1 MIKGFRFVTR
11 REDVTAEAFAAEWP
25 GAVAAA
31 MQAPP
36 EVRPTRLAVCTVLP
50 ESDPGPRHD
59 GVEIGW
65 FDDGPHLRRFR
76 GWVGT
81 SRGWSVLKGLDRVV
95 DFDASPVVVAKETAP
110 RGADWLGH
118 RWRDGGARFK
128 HMAVAV
134 RAEGLTPAEFAE
146 RWRAHAGQVRT
157 RGRLLRVEPI
167 RHHRGRLRLHGC
179 GLGRGHGRL
188 PGDGGRADGR
198 QRLPEGGGVEDH
210 GGLQEG
216 RAASTAMGSP
226 IAARMPAARPPASSG
241 FQGVVS
247 HPVRGPW

>member
-95 DFDASPVVVAKETAP
+95 DFDASPVVVAKETAL

-146 RWRAHAGQVRT
+146 RWRAHAGQVRKPGSEAAT
-157 RGRLLRVEPI
+157 AIPDTVRGLAYVQNHPVPRSGGEWAYDAVNEVYCDDAESLRARIAWFRDEA
-167 RHHRGRLRLHGC
+167 
-179 GLGRGHGRL
+179 
-188 PGDGGRADGR
+188 DGGADGA
-198 QRLPEGGGVEDH
+198 LF
-210 GGLQEG
+210 G
-216 RAASTAMGSP
+216 RSWFLAVKEE
-226 IAARMPAARPPASSG
+226 IVPAP
-241 FQGVVS
+241 
-247 HPVRGPW
+247 